1 LTAALDQTVREAG
14 ARIRAALAARYR
26 SLDIAED
33 AFAEA
38 CARAAARWPVEP
50 PRHPAAWLYR
60 TAERAALDQLRR
72 AEVRGRLAPEPP
84 EPEPTPE
91 DLMLSD
97 SQLIPDERL
106 RLIFVCC
113 HPAIAPDA
121 RAALTLKIV
130 CGLGTAEIAR
140 AFLLPEQTLA
150 QRLVRAKRKIAEA
163 GVPFEVPGPELWRDR
178 LEAVLT
184 TVEIAYAKAHEDS
197 AGAGPHAGYAAEMLA
212 LTGTLADLI
221 PDNPDVLA
229 LAATVRFAE
238 ARRPARLDSEG
249 LMIPVSE
256 QDPGCWDRT
265 LIDAGRCFLAGVSG
279 PPTWRVLQ
287 ARLHAQW
294 CARGRGEPPPWAR
307 TLAIYDH
314 LLRIRDDPVI
324 RINRAVALAEVRGV
338 DVALTELDQLR
349 HPGLDRFPSYLAAR
363 ADLLR
368 RKGRRDEAESVYAAL
383 LKLDLG
389 DAERRWL
396 ERRMDCSSSP
406 RA

>member
-14 ARIRAALAARYR
+14 GRIRAALAARYR

-38 CARAAARWPVEP
+38 CARAAARWSIEP
-50 PRHPAAWLYR
+50 PRDPAAWLYR

-91 DLMLSD
+91 DLMLSN
-97 SQLIPDERL
+97 SQMIPDERL

-140 AFLLPEQTLA
+140 AFLLPEPTLA

-184 TVEIAYAKAHEDS
+184 TVEITYSKAHEDA
-197 AGAGPHAGYAAEMLA
+197 AGAGPLAGYATEMLA

-221 PDNPDVLA
+221 PDDPDVLA

-238 ARRPARLDSEG
+238 ARRPARVDSEG
-249 LMIPVSE
+249 LMIPLSE
-256 QDPGCWDRT
+256 QDPARWDHALT
-265 LIDAGRCFLAGVSG
+265 DAGGCFLSRASG

-287 ARLHAQW
+287 ARLHEAW
-294 CARGRGEPPPWAR
+294 CQRGPSDPPPWAR
-307 TLAIYDH
+307 ILALYDQ
-314 LLRIRDDPVI
+314 LLALRDDPVI
-324 RINRAVALAEVRGV
+324 RVNRAVALAEVHGA
-338 DVALTELDQLR
+338 DAALAELDRLER
-349 HPGLDRFPSYLAAR
+349 PGLDRFPPYLAAR

-368 RKGRRDEAESVYAAL
+368 RSGRREEARTAYGKL
-383 LKLDLG
+383 LALDLG
-389 DAERRWL
+389 EAERRWL
-396 ERRMDCSSSP
+396 ERRS
-406 RA
+406 RL

>member
-14 ARIRAALAARYR
+14 GRIRAALAARYR

-38 CARAAARWPVEP
+38 CARAAARWSIEP
-50 PRHPAAWLYR
+50 PRDPAAWLYR

-97 SQLIPDERL
+97 SQMIPDERL

-140 AFLLPEQTLA
+140 AFLLPEPTLA

-163 GVPFEVPGPELWRDR
+163 GVPFEVPGPELWRKR

-184 TVEIAYAKAHEDS
+184 TVEIAYSKAHEDA
-197 AGAGPHAGYAAEMLA
+197 AGAGPHAGYATEMLA
-212 LTGTLADLI
+212 LTGTLAELI
-221 PDNPDVLA
+221 PDDADVLA

-249 LMIPVSE
+249 LMIPLSE
-256 QDPGCWDRT
+256 QDPGCWSRA
-265 LIDAGRCFLAGVSG
+265 LIDAARCFLSRVSG

-287 ARLHAQW
+287 ARLHAEW
-294 CARGRGEPPPWAR
+294 CARARDEPPPWTR
-307 TLAIYDH
+307 ILALYDQ
-314 LLRIRDDPVI
+314 LLRVRDDPVI
-324 RINRAVALAEVRGV
+324 RVNRAVALAEVRGAK
-338 DVALTELDQLR
+338 VALAELDQLR
-349 HPGLDRFPSYLAAR
+349 HPGLDRFPPYLAAR

-368 RKGRRDEAESVYAAL
+368 RSGRREEARTAYRKLLAL
-383 LKLDLG
+383 DMG
-389 DAERRWL
+389 EAERRWL
-396 ERRMDCSSSP
+396 ERRS
-406 RA
+406 RL